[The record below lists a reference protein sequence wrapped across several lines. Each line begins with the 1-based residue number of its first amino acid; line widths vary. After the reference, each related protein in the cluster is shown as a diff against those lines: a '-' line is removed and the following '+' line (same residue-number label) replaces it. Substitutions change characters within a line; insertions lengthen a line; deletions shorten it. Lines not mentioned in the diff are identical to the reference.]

1 MNTNLVNT
9 DFCQIESRIWRI
21 SLKMIGGGFNS
32 VGAGP
37 NRTTI
42 RSWKYEQL
50 TGFWEY
56 FEDVPGPSYYRIH
69 LLHDADSAAGNGEF
83 DQALIMVGLFM
94 IQPW

>member
-1 MNTNLVNT
+1 
-9 DFCQIESRIWRI
+9 
-21 SLKMIGGGFNS
+21 MIGGGFNS

-69 LLHDADSAAGNGEF
+69 LLHDADSAA
-83 DQALIMVGLFM
+83 
-94 IQPW
+94 